1 MTGTPGR
8 RLRGQVTRARVVNAV
23 LILALVLVVAGSA
36 LIARHTQGEQA
47 SFAGTDSIA
56 TDLIASQGHTS
67 WFDPLL
73 RPGSSEVESGLFA
86 LQAALGAG
94 VLGYCLGRLHGR
106 RLRER
111 RSGAGVQTRRDER
124 RDDLGVQDQTP
135 KAHPSTG
142 ADPLPRQ
149 QDEHPQGLTPGGSG

>member
-94 VLGYCLGRLHGR
+94 VLGYCWVACTVGGCV
-106 RLRER
+106 
-111 RSGAGVQTRRDER
+111 SGAQARASRPGAKSGAMTSAWTTRRPRPIPR
-124 RDDLGVQDQTP
+124 RAPTRCRDSRTSIRR
-135 KAHPSTG
+135 A
-142 ADPLPRQ
+142 
-149 QDEHPQGLTPGGSG
+149 